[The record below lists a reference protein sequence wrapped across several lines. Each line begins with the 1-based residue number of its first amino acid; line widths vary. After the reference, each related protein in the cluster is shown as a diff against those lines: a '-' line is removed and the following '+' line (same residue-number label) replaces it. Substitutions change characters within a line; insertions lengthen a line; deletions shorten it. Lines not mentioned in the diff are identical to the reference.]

1 MVISLSKENIIES
14 LKECGRVIVLAIIP
28 ILINALS
35 SGKFDLRIILVTG
48 AIAGLKFIDKLLH
61 NMGKEIEEDTGEE
74 SAFTKGITRF

>member
-1 MVISLSKENIIES
+1 MSKENIIES

-48 AIAGLKFIDKLLH
+48 AIAGLRFIDKLLH

>member
-1 MVISLSKENIIES
+1 MSKENIIES